1 MLKCNGEFKRSIL
14 LRCYDAL
21 ENEGFTRFRK
31 EDVDWPIRD
40 GFHCWIGLN
49 TGLYSDRVEINPF
62 VGVHIVPI
70 EKLFAIKGRKY
81 NRGIATY
88 AVHMGEIPAASNEP
102 AFEFTRE
109 QSDTFVDFETKRLA
123 ELYATVGFDYAC
135 SIASY
140 AAILPL
146 LKDRLEQL
154 GGYPES
160 VASCLYLMGHLDKAR
175 EFTKSFLA
183 RKPSYFQ
190 AFAEPFLK
198 KIEDEQADPC

>member
-1 MLKCNGEFKRSIL
+1 MSACDAAFKKAIL
-14 LRCYDAL
+14 LLCYDSL
-21 ENEGFTRFRK
+21 EAEGFTRFRK
-31 EDVDWPIRD
+31 EDVDWPIHD
-40 GFHCWIGLN
+40 GFHCWVGLN
-49 TGLYSDRVEINPF
+49 TGLYHDRVEINPF
-62 VGVHIVPI
+62 VGIHVVPI
-70 EKLFAIKGRKY
+70 AKMKTLKGRKY
-81 NRGIATY
+81 DRSIATY
-88 AVHMGEIPAASNEP
+88 AVHMGEIIVASNEP
-102 AFEFTRE
+102 AFEFTCE
-109 QSDTFVDFETKRLA
+109 QSDAFVKSEARRLA
-123 ELYATVGFDYAC
+123 KLYATAGFDYAC

-140 AAILPL
+140 AALLPL